1 MVKIGKTLSNV
12 QSLRSGVP
20 QGGILS
26 PIIYTIYC
34 ADLEEWVKY
43 SSMTNYA
50 DDTSS
55 SCSGESEE
63 IVMKNLERDATN
75 ILQFMASNGLVA
87 NTTKTEFMLRN
98 AEREEEERTVKVGS
112 STITQTRSA
121 KLLGVMMDDDQK
133 WASHFWG
140 KNGLIPS
147 LNKRLYMIRRVA
159 IHVPVKHMKKMV
171 ESMWMSKL
179 RYGLQLCTRVR
190 TREDDKKTENMKM
203 TQIVQNKMLRMLD
216 NSKIKDKRS
225 IKEMLEKF
233 DLLSVNQTAAQIK
246 LSEAWKASKDSSY
259 PVKMRDEH
267 SKQDR
272 EVRPGTRRE
281 MMEGG
286 RLKIIQDSFA
296 RDAGKIWNQ
305 APQSIKKAETLIKAK
320 KEIRTY
326 CKLLPV

>member
-1 MVKIGKTLSNV
+1 
-12 QSLRSGVP
+12 
-20 QGGILS
+20 
-26 PIIYTIYC
+26 
-34 ADLEEWVKY
+34 
-43 SSMTNYA
+43 
-50 DDTSS
+50 
-55 SCSGESEE
+55 
-63 IVMKNLERDATN
+63 
-75 ILQFMASNGLVA
+75 
-87 NTTKTEFMLRN
+87 
-98 AEREEEERTVKVGS
+98 
-112 STITQTRSA
+112 
-121 KLLGVMMDDDQK
+121 
-133 WASHFWG
+133 
-140 KNGLIPS
+140 
-147 LNKRLYMIRRVA
+147 
-159 IHVPVKHMKKMV
+159 
-171 ESMWMSKL
+171 
-179 RYGLQLCTRVR
+179 
-190 TREDDKKTENMKM
+190 
-203 TQIVQNKMLRMLD
+203 MLD